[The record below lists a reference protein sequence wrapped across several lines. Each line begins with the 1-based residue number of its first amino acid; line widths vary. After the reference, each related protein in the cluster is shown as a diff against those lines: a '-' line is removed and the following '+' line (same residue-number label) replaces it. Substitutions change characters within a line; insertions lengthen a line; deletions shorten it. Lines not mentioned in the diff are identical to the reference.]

1 MFSPF
6 GVPCHFLLLTRPDVL
21 HERNISVVVTS
32 VGQGLVVHNPTIRS
46 FTESVLWTV
55 DFHGCFTV
63 PFSPLGGTGRPDLA
77 QQGESGTDEAPAG
90 QACTEQC
97 SGVFQKVLFPLSL

>member
-32 VGQGLVVHNPTIRS
+32 IGQRLVFTVLQLGLLLNLCS
-46 FTESVLWTV
+46 GLWTFMDV
-55 DFHGCFTV
+55 SR
-63 PFSPLGGTGRPDLA
+63 SPLGGTGRPELA

-90 QACTEQC
+90 QACTAQC
-97 SGVFQKVLFPLSL
+97 SGVFQMVPFPLSL